1 MLMFLALTNL
11 VNRPNVGL
19 SQITQRPTTKYLA
32 TIISYLSNFK
42 LKQHSL
48 IFLHV
53 ASEYFL
59 IAIAR
64 LPPLTHLCSLRRN
77 SLLFCQRPKY
87 PLALM
92 ILTRQSVFSRPKKCL
107 TQSALCVLHSMEYQ
121 SVALEPLGS

>member
-32 TIISYLSNFK
+32 TIISCLSNFK

-64 LPPLTHLCSLRRN
+64 LPPLTHLCSLRHKN
-77 SLLFCQRPKY
+77 LSCVPPLF
-87 PLALM
+87 
-92 ILTRQSVFSRPKKCL
+92 
-107 TQSALCVLHSMEYQ
+107 SATKLKIACKEIF
-121 SVALEPLGS
+121 